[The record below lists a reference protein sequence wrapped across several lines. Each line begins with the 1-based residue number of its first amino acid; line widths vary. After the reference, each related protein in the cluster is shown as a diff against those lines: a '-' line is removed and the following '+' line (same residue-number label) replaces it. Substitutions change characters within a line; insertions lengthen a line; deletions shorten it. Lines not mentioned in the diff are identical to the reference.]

1 MAAKTKD
8 ELKGIGILKADI
20 RSEIASLIM
29 SVQENF
35 ICLTGGR
42 SIGKTYTVQMG
53 VIDYCYQNDME
64 FILVVETRDAKDSG
78 ALRQWVEKVT
88 DEQFKDYEFKFTSE
102 HMYMKNAHKDEDW
115 KRIGVCIPLTKAIAY
130 KRNTYP
136 HCRFIIMDEA
146 ILADGQYMDAYM
158 DWFLTIYQTADKE
171 RNVIKAIL
179 IGNTMQKINPIY
191 EFFDISVSD
200 LKKVGL
206 VKRGVNKYFWYIPTP
221 PDLEKSDDNIF
232 RKMIA
237 GTKYGDMANGK
248 FNTEY
253 GYLIQSPKEGTQVYQ
268 NYGMWLGDRTCV
280 QILECDDGFFYAE
293 SVPEEHMLEYC
304 NPIFTTTYKK
314 ATSEYP
320 LIPQWFIDNIKRTL
334 STGLFKFIDEEALLV
349 ISSKFKA
356 VLHINIQV

>member
-8 ELKGIGILKADI
+8 ELKGIDMLKADI
-20 RSEIASLIM
+20 RSEIANLIM

-42 SIGKTYTVQMG
+42 SLGKTYTVQMS
-53 VIDYCYQNDME
+53 VIDYCYQNDKE

-88 DEQFKDYEFKFTSE
+88 DEQFKNYDFKFTSDV
-102 HMYMKNAHKDEDW
+102 MFMKQLNKDEDW

-171 RNVIKAIL
+171 RNIVKAIL

-191 EFFDISVSD
+191 EFFDITVAD

-221 PDLEKSDDNIF
+221 PDLEKEEGNIF

-237 GTKYGDMANGK
+237 GTKYGDMANGR
-248 FNTEY
+248 FNEEY
-253 GYLIQSPKEGTQVYQ
+253 GHLLQEPFEDTITNSS
-268 NYGMWLGDRTCV
+268 YGLCIGNNTFV
-280 QILECDDGFFYAE
+280 QILCCNDGYTYIQC
-293 SVPEEHMLEYC
+293 VNEEHMRTYC
-304 NPIFTTTYKK
+304 KVVFTTTYTK
-314 ATSEYP
+314 ATK
-320 LIPQWFIDNIKRTL
+320 DNPRMPPWLAEGIKRCL
-334 STGLFKFIDEEALLV
+334 DKGSLKFIDEDSLLTLNMR
-349 ISSKFKA
+349 FKN
-356 VLHINIQV
+356 VLGIKIL